1 MSKAGVG
8 TFITENHELAS
19 SGLALFDQP
28 IIDNSLLHGKFLTV
42 YPSSVLQDNGPFDFI
57 IPSDGQEFTDLPYT
71 RLEGCIEIVKLADG
85 GTVTDEEVNAYVN
98 LLPQS
103 LFRQIEVSVNNTQ
116 IADLSTPTYAYK
128 SFIETI
134 LTFPKDVKETTLKLE
149 HFSRDLINL
158 ENNFVLA
165 ENSEF
170 KIRHSMVKNGKIY
183 FSMLLHID
191 FFHSTKL
198 LLPGCEIKLKLLR
211 NSDAFSLLGATQL
224 TKIKIHEL
232 KLMIRRVTVDPII
245 SSKIEDTLA
254 KTPAIYPIAQSKI
267 KTFLI
272 AKDVKQERISNIFR
286 GVLPRSVIIGF
297 VTTDAANGTIN
308 HNPYKFE
315 TFKLNHFQMYINGDP
330 LLTEAFQPN
339 FGKKQ
344 YFREYRWFMDNLGWA
359 HDKESNG
366 VQMDHYKTNTFFLPF
381 DLSPDLSNGATLS
394 QLKEGSLD
402 ILVAFE
408 QNLPSNI
415 QMIVFATFNELLLI
429 DKDRNVTLV

>member
-28 IIDNSLLHGKFLTV
+28 IIDSSLLQGKFITI

-57 IPSDGQEFTDLPYT
+57 IPSDGQDFTDLPFT
-71 RLEGCIEIVKLADG
+71 RLEGCIEILNLAG
-85 GTVTDEEVNAYVN
+85 ATLTDTDINAFVN

-103 LFRQIEVSVNNTQ
+103 LFKQIEVSVNNTQ
-116 IADLSTPTYAYK
+116 IADLSTPTYAFK
-128 SFIETI
+128 SYIETV
-134 LTFPKDVKETTLKLE
+134 LTYPKDAKETALLLE
-149 HFSRDLINL
+149 HFNKDTIDK
-158 ENNFVLA
+158 ENIFTLL
-165 ENSEF
+165 NSISF
-170 KIRHSMVKNGKIY
+170 NKRNQFAKKGKIY

-198 LLPGCEIKLKLLR
+198 LLPGCEIKLKFIR
-211 NSDAFSLLGATQL
+211 NSDTFSLLGDTLQA
-224 TKIKIHEL
+224 KIKFHEL
-232 KLMIRRVTVDPII
+232 KLMIRRVTVEPTIA
-245 SSKIEDTLA
+245 SKIEDA
-254 KTPAIYPIAQSKI
+254 INKTPAIYPITQSKI

-272 AKDVKQERISNIFR
+272 PKDVRQERISNIFR
-286 GVLPRSVIIGF
+286 GVLPRSIIVGF
-297 VTTDAANGTIN
+297 VTTDAANGAIN
-308 HNPYKFE
+308 ANPFKFE
-315 TFKLNHFQMYINGDP
+315 HFKLDHFQMYINGDP
-330 LLTEAFQPN
+330 LLTEAFQPDFANLN
-339 FGKKQ
+339 F
-344 YFREYRWFMDNLGWA
+344 FREYRWFMDNLGWA

-366 VQMDHYKTNTFFLPF
+366 VTMEEFKTNTFFLPF

-402 ILVAFE
+402 VLVSFNENLA
-408 QNLPSNI
+408 QNV

>member
-28 IIDNSLLHGKFLTV
+28 IIDSSLLQGKFITI

-57 IPSDGQEFTDLPYT
+57 IPSDGQDFTDLPFT
-71 RLEGCIEIVKLADG
+71 RLEGCIEILNLAG
-85 GTVTDEEVNAYVN
+85 ATLTETDINAYVN

-103 LFRQIEVSVNNTQ
+103 LFKQIEVSVNNTQ
-116 IADLSTPTYAYK
+116 IADLSTPTYAFK
-128 SFIETI
+128 SYIETV
-134 LTFPKDVKETTLKLE
+134 LTYPKDAKETTLLLE
-149 HFSRDLINL
+149 HFNKDTIDK
-158 ENNFVLA
+158 ENIFTLL
-165 ENSEF
+165 NSISF
-170 KIRHSMVKNGKIY
+170 NKRNQFAKKGKIY

-198 LLPGCEIKLKLLR
+198 LLPGCEIKLKFIR
-211 NSDAFSLLGATQL
+211 NSDTFSLLGDTLQA
-224 TKIKIHEL
+224 KIKFHEL
-232 KLMIRRVTVDPII
+232 KLMIRRVTVEPTIA
-245 SSKIEDTLA
+245 SKIEDA
-254 KTPAIYPIAQSKI
+254 INKTPAIYPITQSKI

-272 AKDVKQERISNIFR
+272 PKDVRQERISNIFR
-286 GVLPRSVIIGF
+286 GVLPRSIIVGF
-297 VTTDAANGTIN
+297 VTTDAANGAIN
-308 HNPYKFE
+308 ANPFKFE
-315 TFKLNHFQMYINGDP
+315 HFNLNHFQMYINGDP
-330 LLTEAFQPN
+330 LLTEAFQPDFANLN
-339 FGKKQ
+339 F
-344 YFREYRWFMDNLGWA
+344 FREYRWFMDNLGWA

-366 VQMDHYKTNTFFLPF
+366 VTMEEFKTNTFFLPF

-402 ILVAFE
+402 VLVSFNENLA
-408 QNLPSNI
+408 QNV

>member
-28 IIDNSLLHGKFLTV
+28 IIDSSLLQGKFITI

-57 IPSDGQEFTDLPYT
+57 IPSDGQDFTDLPFT
-71 RLEGCIEIVKLADG
+71 RLEGCIEILNLAG
-85 GTVTDEEVNAYVN
+85 VTLTETDINAYVN

-103 LFRQIEVSVNNTQ
+103 LFKQIEVSVNNTQ
-116 IADLSTPTYAYK
+116 IADLSTPTYAFK
-128 SFIETI
+128 SYIETV
-134 LTFPKDVKETTLKLE
+134 LTYPKDAKETTLLLE
-149 HFSRDLINL
+149 HFNKDTL
-158 ENNFVLA
+158 EK
-165 ENSEF
+165 ENIFTLLNSISF
-170 KIRHSMVKNGKIY
+170 NKRNQFAKKGKIY

-198 LLPGCEIKLKLLR
+198 LLPGCEIKLKFIR
-211 NSDAFSLLGATQL
+211 NSDTFSLLGDTLQA
-224 TKIKIHEL
+224 KIKFHEL
-232 KLMIRRVTVDPII
+232 KLMIRRVTVEPTIA
-245 SSKIEDTLA
+245 SKIEDA
-254 KTPAIYPIAQSKI
+254 INKTPAIYPITQSKI

-272 AKDVKQERISNIFR
+272 PKDVRQERISNIFR
-286 GVLPRSVIIGF
+286 GVLPRSIIVGF
-297 VTTDAANGTIN
+297 VTTDAANGAIN
-308 HNPYKFE
+308 ANPFKFE
-315 TFKLNHFQMYINGDP
+315 HFKLDHFQMYINGDP
-330 LLTEAFQPN
+330 LLTEAFQPDFAN
-339 FGKKQ
+339 LKF
-344 YFREYRWFMDNLGWA
+344 FREYRWFMDNLGWA

-366 VQMDHYKTNTFFLPF
+366 VTMEEFKTNTFFLPF

-402 ILVAFE
+402 VLVSFSENLA
-408 QNLPSNI
+408 QNV

>member
-28 IIDNSLLHGKFLTV
+28 IIDSSLLQGKFITI

-57 IPSDGQEFTDLPYT
+57 IPSDGQDFTDLPFT
-71 RLEGCIEIVKLADG
+71 RLEGCIEILNLAG
-85 GTVTDEEVNAYVN
+85 ATLTETDINAYVN

-103 LFRQIEVSVNNTQ
+103 LFKQIEVSVNNTQ
-116 IADLSTPTYAYK
+116 IADLSTPTYAFK
-128 SFIETI
+128 SYIETV
-134 LTFPKDVKETTLKLE
+134 LTYPKDAKETTLLLE
-149 HFSRDLINL
+149 HFNKDTL
-158 ENNFVLA
+158 EK
-165 ENSEF
+165 ENIFTLLNSISF
-170 KIRHSMVKNGKIY
+170 NKRNQFAKKGKIY

-198 LLPGCEIKLKLLR
+198 LLPGCEIKFKFIR
-211 NSDAFSLLGATQL
+211 NSDTFSLLGDTLQA
-224 TKIKIHEL
+224 KIKFHEL
-232 KLMIRRVTVDPII
+232 KLMIRRVTVEPTIA
-245 SSKIEDTLA
+245 SKIEDA
-254 KTPAIYPIAQSKI
+254 INKTPAIYPITQSKI

-272 AKDVKQERISNIFR
+272 PKDVRQERISNIFR
-286 GVLPRSVIIGF
+286 GVLPRSIIVGF

-308 HNPYKFE
+308 ANPFKFE
-315 TFKLNHFQMYINGDP
+315 HFKLNHFQMYINGDP
-330 LLTEAFQPN
+330 LLTEAFQPDFAN
-339 FGKKQ
+339 SKF
-344 YFREYRWFMDNLGWA
+344 FREYRWFMDNLGWA

-366 VQMDHYKTNTFFLPF
+366 VTMEEFKTNTFFLPF

-402 ILVAFE
+402 VLVSFNENLA
-408 QNLPSNI
+408 QNV

>member
-28 IIDNSLLHGKFLTV
+28 IIDSSLLQGKFITI

-57 IPSDGQEFTDLPYT
+57 IPSDGQDFTDLPFT
-71 RLEGCIEIVKLADG
+71 RLEGCIEILNLAG
-85 GTVTDEEVNAYVN
+85 ATLTETDINAYVN

-103 LFRQIEVSVNNTQ
+103 LFKQIEVSVNNTQ
-116 IADLSTPTYAYK
+116 IADLSTPTYAFK
-128 SFIETI
+128 SYIETV
-134 LTFPKDVKETTLKLE
+134 LTYPKDAKETTLLLE
-149 HFSRDLINL
+149 HFNKDTL
-158 ENNFVLA
+158 EK
-165 ENSEF
+165 ENIFTLLNSISF
-170 KIRHSMVKNGKIY
+170 NKRNQFAKKGKIY

-198 LLPGCEIKLKLLR
+198 LLPGCEIKLKFIR
-211 NSDAFSLLGATQL
+211 NSDTFSLLGDTLQA
-224 TKIKIHEL
+224 KIKFHEL
-232 KLMIRRVTVDPII
+232 KLMIRRVTVEPTIA
-245 SSKIEDTLA
+245 SKIEDA
-254 KTPAIYPIAQSKI
+254 INKTPAIYPITQSKI

-272 AKDVKQERISNIFR
+272 PKDVRQERISNIFR
-286 GVLPRSVIIGF
+286 GVLPRSIIVGF

-308 HNPYKFE
+308 ANPFKFE
-315 TFKLNHFQMYINGDP
+315 HFKLNHFQMYINGDP
-330 LLTEAFQPN
+330 LLTEAFQPDFAN
-339 FGKKQ
+339 SKF
-344 YFREYRWFMDNLGWA
+344 FREYRWFMDNLGWA

-366 VQMDHYKTNTFFLPF
+366 VTMEEFKTNTFFLPF

-402 ILVAFE
+402 VLVSFNENLA
-408 QNLPSNI
+408 QNV

>member
-28 IIDNSLLHGKFLTV
+28 IIDSSLLQGKFITI

-57 IPSDGQEFTDLPYT
+57 IPSDGQDFTDLPFT
-71 RLEGCIEIVKLADG
+71 RLEGCIEIVSSDGTKLKDADL
-85 GTVTDEEVNAYVN
+85 NAYVN

-103 LFRQIEVSVNNTQ
+103 LFKQIEVSVNNTQ
-116 IADLSTPTYAYK
+116 IADLSTPTYAFK
-128 SFIETI
+128 SYIETV
-134 LTFPKDVKETTLKLE
+134 LTYPKDAKETTLLLE
-149 HFSRDLINL
+149 HFNKDTIDK
-158 ENNFVLA
+158 ENIFTLL
-165 ENSEF
+165 NSISF
-170 KIRHSMVKNGKIY
+170 NKRNQFAKKGKIY

-198 LLPGCEIKLKLLR
+198 LLPGCEIKLKFIR
-211 NSDAFSLLGATQL
+211 NSDTFSLLGDTLQA
-224 TKIKIHEL
+224 KIKFHEL
-232 KLMIRRVTVDPII
+232 KLMIRRVTVEPTIA
-245 SSKIEDTLA
+245 SKIEDA
-254 KTPAIYPIAQSKI
+254 INKTPAIYPITQSKI

-272 AKDVKQERISNIFR
+272 PKDVRQERISNIFR
-286 GVLPRSVIIGF
+286 GVLPRSIIVGF

-308 HNPYKFE
+308 ANPFKFE
-315 TFKLNHFQMYINGDP
+315 HFKLNHFQMYINGDP
-330 LLTEAFQPN
+330 LLTEAFQPDFAN
-339 FGKKQ
+339 SKF
-344 YFREYRWFMDNLGWA
+344 FREYRWFMDNLGWA

-366 VQMDHYKTNTFFLPF
+366 VTMEEFKTNTFFLPF

-402 ILVAFE
+402 VLVSFNENLA
-408 QNLPSNI
+408 QNV

>member
-28 IIDNSLLHGKFLTV
+28 IIDSSLIQGKFITI

-57 IPSDGQEFTDLPYT
+57 IPSDGQDFTDLPFT
-71 RLEGCIEIVKLADG
+71 RLEGCIEILNLAG
-85 GTVTDEEVNAYVN
+85 VTLTETDINAYVN

-103 LFRQIEVSVNNTQ
+103 LFKQIEVSVNNTQ
-116 IADLSTPTYAYK
+116 IADLSTPTYAFK
-128 SFIETI
+128 SYIETV
-134 LTFPKDVKETTLKLE
+134 LTYPKDAKDTTLLLE
-149 HFSRDLINL
+149 HFNKDTL
-158 ENNFVLA
+158 EK
-165 ENSEF
+165 ENIFTLLNSISF
-170 KIRHSMVKNGKIY
+170 NKRNQFAKKGKIY

-198 LLPGCEIKLKLLR
+198 LLPGCEIKLKFIR
-211 NSDAFSLLGATQL
+211 NSDTFSLLGDTLQA
-224 TKIKIHEL
+224 KIKFHEL
-232 KLMIRRVTVDPII
+232 KLMIRRVTVEPTIA
-245 SSKIEDTLA
+245 SKIEDA
-254 KTPAIYPIAQSKI
+254 INKTPAIYPITQSKI

-272 AKDVKQERISNIFR
+272 PKDVRQERISNIFR
-286 GVLPRSVIIGF
+286 GVLPISIIVGF

-308 HNPYKFE
+308 ANPFKFE
-315 TFKLNHFQMYINGDP
+315 HFKLNHFQMYINGDP
-330 LLTEAFQPN
+330 LLTEAFQPDFAN
-339 FGKKQ
+339 SKF
-344 YFREYRWFMDNLGWA
+344 FREYRWFMDNLGWA

-366 VQMDHYKTNTFFLPF
+366 VTMEEFKTNTFFLPF

-402 ILVAFE
+402 VLVSFNENLA
-408 QNLPSNI
+408 QNV

>member
-28 IIDNSLLHGKFLTV
+28 IIDSSLLQGKFITI

-57 IPSDGQEFTDLPYT
+57 IPSDGQDFTDLPFT
-71 RLEGCIEIVKLADG
+71 RLEGCIEILNLAG
-85 GTVTDEEVNAYVN
+85 ATLTDTDINAYVN

-103 LFRQIEVSVNNTQ
+103 LFKQIEVSVNNTQ
-116 IADLSTPTYAYK
+116 IADLSTPTYAFK
-128 SFIETI
+128 SYIETV
-134 LTFPKDVKETTLKLE
+134 LTYPKDAKETTLLLE
-149 HFSRDLINL
+149 HFNKDTIDK
-158 ENNFVLA
+158 ENIFTLL
-165 ENSEF
+165 NSISF
-170 KIRHSMVKNGKIY
+170 NKRNQFAKKGKIY

-198 LLPGCEIKLKLLR
+198 LLPGCEIKLKFIR
-211 NSDAFSLLGATQL
+211 NSDTFSLLGDTLQA
-224 TKIKIHEL
+224 KIKFHEL
-232 KLMIRRVTVDPII
+232 KLMIRRVTVEPTIA
-245 SSKIEDTLA
+245 SKIEDA
-254 KTPAIYPIAQSKI
+254 INKTPAIYPITQSKI

-272 AKDVKQERISNIFR
+272 PKDVRQERISNIFR
-286 GVLPRSVIIGF
+286 GVLPRSIIVGF

-308 HNPYKFE
+308 ANPFKFE
-315 TFKLNHFQMYINGDP
+315 HFNLNHFQMYINGDP
-330 LLTEAFQPN
+330 LLTEAFQPDFANLN
-339 FGKKQ
+339 F
-344 YFREYRWFMDNLGWA
+344 FREYRWFMDNLGWA

-366 VQMDHYKTNTFFLPF
+366 VTMEEFKTNTFFLPF

-402 ILVAFE
+402 VLVSFSENLA
-408 QNLPSNI
+408 QNV

>member
-28 IIDNSLLHGKFLTV
+28 IIDSSLLQGKFITI

-57 IPSDGQEFTDLPYT
+57 IPSDGQDFTDLPFT
-71 RLEGCIEIVKLADG
+71 RLEGCIEILNIAG
-85 GTVTDEEVNAYVN
+85 VTLTETDINAYVN

-103 LFRQIEVSVNNTQ
+103 LFKQIEVSVNNTQ
-116 IADLSTPTYAYK
+116 IADLSTPTYAFK
-128 SFIETI
+128 SYIETV
-134 LTFPKDVKETTLKLE
+134 LTYPKDAKETTLLLE
-149 HFSRDLINL
+149 HFNKDTLDK
-158 ENNFVLA
+158 ENIFTLL
-165 ENSEF
+165 NSISF
-170 KIRHSMVKNGKIY
+170 NKRNQFAKKGKIY

-198 LLPGCEIKLKLLR
+198 LLPGCEIKLKFIR
-211 NSDAFSLLGATQL
+211 NSDTFSLLGDTLQA
-224 TKIKIHEL
+224 KIKFHEL
-232 KLMIRRVTVDPII
+232 KLMIRRVTVEPTIA
-245 SSKIEDTLA
+245 SKIEDA
-254 KTPAIYPIAQSKI
+254 INKTPAIYPITQSKI

-272 AKDVKQERISNIFR
+272 PKDVRQERISNIFR
-286 GVLPRSVIIGF
+286 GVLPRSIIVGF

-308 HNPYKFE
+308 ANPFKFE
-315 TFKLNHFQMYINGDP
+315 HFKLNHFQMYINGDP
-330 LLTEAFQPN
+330 LLTEAFQPDFAN
-339 FGKKQ
+339 SKF
-344 YFREYRWFMDNLGWA
+344 FREYRWFMDNLGWA

-366 VQMDHYKTNTFFLPF
+366 VTMEEFKTNTFFLPF

-402 ILVAFE
+402 VLVSFNENLA
-408 QNLPSNI
+408 QNV

>member
-28 IIDNSLLHGKFLTV
+28 IIDSSLLQGKFITI

-57 IPSDGQEFTDLPYT
+57 IPSDGQDFTDLPFT
-71 RLEGCIEIVKLADG
+71 RLEGCIEILNLAG
-85 GTVTDEEVNAYVN
+85 ATLTETDINAYVN

-103 LFRQIEVSVNNTQ
+103 LFKQIEVSVNNSQ
-116 IADLSTPTYAYK
+116 IADLSTPTYAFK
-128 SFIETI
+128 SYIETV
-134 LTFPKDVKETTLKLE
+134 LTYPKDAKETTLLLE
-149 HFSRDLINL
+149 HFNKDTL
-158 ENNFVLA
+158 EK
-165 ENSEF
+165 ENIFTLLNSISF
-170 KIRHSMVKNGKIY
+170 NKRNQFAKKGKIY

-198 LLPGCEIKLKLLR
+198 LLPGCEIKLKFIR
-211 NSDAFSLLGATQL
+211 NSDTFSLLGDTLQA
-224 TKIKIHEL
+224 KIKFHEL
-232 KLMIRRVTVDPII
+232 KLMIRRVTVEPTIA
-245 SSKIEDTLA
+245 SKIEDA
-254 KTPAIYPIAQSKI
+254 INKTPAIYPITQSKI

-272 AKDVKQERISNIFR
+272 PKDVRQERISNIFR
-286 GVLPRSVIIGF
+286 GVLPRSIIVGF

-308 HNPYKFE
+308 ANPFKFE
-315 TFKLNHFQMYINGDP
+315 HFKLNHFQMYINGDP
-330 LLTEAFQPN
+330 LLTEAFQPDFAN
-339 FGKKQ
+339 SKF
-344 YFREYRWFMDNLGWA
+344 FREYRWFMDNLGWA

-366 VQMDHYKTNTFFLPF
+366 VTMEEFKTNTFFLPF

-402 ILVAFE
+402 VLVSFNENLA
-408 QNLPSNI
+408 QNV

>member
-28 IIDNSLLHGKFLTV
+28 IIDSSLLQGKFITI

-57 IPSDGQEFTDLPYT
+57 IPSDGQDFTDLPFT
-71 RLEGCIEIVKLADG
+71 RLEGCIEILNLAG
-85 GTVTDEEVNAYVN
+85 ATLTDTDINAYVN

-103 LFRQIEVSVNNTQ
+103 LFKQIEVSVNNTQ
-116 IADLSTPTYAYK
+116 IADLSTPTYAFK
-128 SFIETI
+128 SYIETV
-134 LTFPKDVKETTLKLE
+134 LTYPKDAKETTLLLE
-149 HFSRDLINL
+149 HFDKDTL
-158 ENNFVLA
+158 EK
-165 ENSEF
+165 ENIFTPLNSVSF
-170 KIRHSMVKNGKIY
+170 KKRNERAKKGKIY

-198 LLPGCEIKLKLLR
+198 LLPGCEIKLKFIR
-211 NSDAFSLLGATQL
+211 NSDTFSLLGDTLQA
-224 TKIKIHEL
+224 KIKFHEL
-232 KLMIRRVTVDPII
+232 KLMIRRVTVEPTIA
-245 SSKIEDTLA
+245 SKIEDA
-254 KTPAIYPIAQSKI
+254 INKTPAIYPITQSKI

-272 AKDVKQERISNIFR
+272 PKDVRQERISNIFR
-286 GVLPRSVIIGF
+286 GVLPRSIIVGF

-308 HNPYKFE
+308 ANPFKFE
-315 TFKLNHFQMYINGDP
+315 HFKLNHFQMYINGDP
-330 LLTEAFQPN
+330 LLTEAFQPDFAN
-339 FGKKQ
+339 SKF
-344 YFREYRWFMDNLGWA
+344 FREYRWFMDNLGWA

-366 VQMDHYKTNTFFLPF
+366 VTMEEFKTNTFFLPF

-402 ILVAFE
+402 VLVSFNENLA
-408 QNLPSNI
+408 QNV

>member
-28 IIDNSLLHGKFLTV
+28 IIDSSLLQGKFITI

-57 IPSDGQEFTDLPYT
+57 IPSDGQDFTDLPFT
-71 RLEGCIEIVKLADG
+71 RLEGCIEIVSSDGTKLKDADL
-85 GTVTDEEVNAYVN
+85 NAYVN

-103 LFRQIEVSVNNTQ
+103 LFKQIEVSVNNTQ
-116 IADLSTPTYAYK
+116 IADLSTPTYAFK
-128 SFIETI
+128 SYIETV
-134 LTFPKDVKETTLKLE
+134 LTYPKDAKETTLLLE
-149 HFSRDLINL
+149 HFNKDTL
-158 ENNFVLA
+158 EK
-165 ENSEF
+165 ENIFTLLNSISF
-170 KIRHSMVKNGKIY
+170 NKRNQFAKKGKIY

-198 LLPGCEIKLKLLR
+198 LLPGCEIKLKFIR
-211 NSDAFSLLGATQL
+211 NSDTFSLLGDTLQA
-224 TKIKIHEL
+224 KIKFHEL
-232 KLMIRRVTVDPII
+232 KLMIRRVTVEPTIA
-245 SSKIEDTLA
+245 SKIEDA
-254 KTPAIYPIAQSKI
+254 INKTPAIYPITQSKI

-272 AKDVKQERISNIFR
+272 PKDVRQERISNIFR
-286 GVLPRSVIIGF
+286 GVLPRSIIVGF
-297 VTTDAANGTIN
+297 VTTDAANGAIN
-308 HNPYKFE
+308 ANPFKFE
-315 TFKLNHFQMYINGDP
+315 HFNLNHFQMYINGDP
-330 LLTEAFQPN
+330 LLTEAFQPDFTN
-339 FGKKQ
+339 LKF
-344 YFREYRWFMDNLGWA
+344 FREYRWFMDNLGWA

-366 VQMDHYKTNTFFLPF
+366 VTMEEFKTNTFFLPF

-402 ILVAFE
+402 VLVSFSENLA
-408 QNLPSNI
+408 QNV

>member
-28 IIDNSLLHGKFLTV
+28 IIDSSLLQGKFITI

-57 IPSDGQEFTDLPYT
+57 IPSDGQDFTDLPFT
-71 RLEGCIEIVKLADG
+71 RLEGCIEILNLAG
-85 GTVTDEEVNAYVN
+85 ATLTDTDINAYVN

-103 LFRQIEVSVNNTQ
+103 LFKQIEVSVNNTQ
-116 IADLSTPTYAYK
+116 IADLSTPTYAFK
-128 SFIETI
+128 SYIETV
-134 LTFPKDVKETTLKLE
+134 LTYPKDAKETTLLLE
-149 HFSRDLINL
+149 HFNKDTIEK
-158 ENNFVLA
+158 ENIFTLL
-165 ENSEF
+165 NSISF
-170 KIRHSMVKNGKIY
+170 NKRNQFAKKGKIY

-198 LLPGCEIKLKLLR
+198 LLPGCEIKLKFIR
-211 NSDAFSLLGATQL
+211 NSDTFSLLGDTLQA
-224 TKIKIHEL
+224 KIKFHEL
-232 KLMIRRVTVDPII
+232 KLMIRRVTVEPTIA
-245 SSKIEDTLA
+245 SKIEDA
-254 KTPAIYPIAQSKI
+254 INKTPAIYPITQSKI

-272 AKDVKQERISNIFR
+272 PKDVRQERISNIFR
-286 GVLPRSVIIGF
+286 GVLPRSIIVGF

-308 HNPYKFE
+308 ANPFKFE
-315 TFKLNHFQMYINGDP
+315 HFKLNHFQMYINGDP
-330 LLTEAFQPN
+330 LLTEAFQPDFAN
-339 FGKKQ
+339 SKF
-344 YFREYRWFMDNLGWA
+344 FREYRWFMDNLGWA

-366 VQMDHYKTNTFFLPF
+366 VTMEEFKTNTFFLPF

-402 ILVAFE
+402 VLVSFNENLA
-408 QNLPSNI
+408 QNV

>member
-28 IIDNSLLHGKFLTV
+28 IIDSSLLQGKFITI

-57 IPSDGQEFTDLPYT
+57 IPSDGQDFTDLPFT
-71 RLEGCIEIVKLADG
+71 RLEGCIEILNLAG
-85 GTVTDEEVNAYVN
+85 ATLTDTDINAFVN

-103 LFRQIEVSVNNTQ
+103 LFKQIEVSVNNTQ
-116 IADLSTPTYAYK
+116 IADLSTPTYAFK
-128 SFIETI
+128 SYIETV
-134 LTFPKDVKETTLKLE
+134 LTYPKDAKETTLLLE
-149 HFSRDLINL
+149 HFNKDTL
-158 ENNFVLA
+158 EK
-165 ENSEF
+165 ENIFTLLNSISF
-170 KIRHSMVKNGKIY
+170 NKRNQFAKKGKIY

-198 LLPGCEIKLKLLR
+198 LLPGCEIKLKFIR
-211 NSDAFSLLGATQL
+211 NSDTFSLLGDTLQA
-224 TKIKIHEL
+224 KIKFHEL
-232 KLMIRRVTVDPII
+232 KLMIRRVTVEPTIA
-245 SSKIEDTLA
+245 SKIEDA
-254 KTPAIYPIAQSKI
+254 INKTPAIYPITQSKI

-272 AKDVKQERISNIFR
+272 PKDVRQERISNIFR
-286 GVLPRSVIIGF
+286 GVLPRSIIVGF

-308 HNPYKFE
+308 ANPFKFE
-315 TFKLNHFQMYINGDP
+315 HFKLNHFQMYINGDP
-330 LLTEAFQPN
+330 LLTEAFQPDFAN
-339 FGKKQ
+339 SKF
-344 YFREYRWFMDNLGWA
+344 FREYRWFMDNLGWA

-366 VQMDHYKTNTFFLPF
+366 VTMEEFKTNTFFLPF

-402 ILVAFE
+402 VLVSFNENLA
-408 QNLPSNI
+408 QNV

>member
-28 IIDNSLLHGKFLTV
+28 IIDSSLLQGKFITI

-57 IPSDGQEFTDLPYT
+57 IPSDGQDFTDLPFT
-71 RLEGCIEIVKLADG
+71 RLEGCIEILNLAG
-85 GTVTDEEVNAYVN
+85 ATLTETDINAYVN

-103 LFRQIEVSVNNTQ
+103 LFKQIEVSVNNTQ
-116 IADLSTPTYAYK
+116 IADLSTPTYAFK
-128 SFIETI
+128 SYIETV
-134 LTFPKDVKETTLKLE
+134 LTYPKDAKETTLLLE
-149 HFSRDLINL
+149 HFDKDTL
-158 ENNFVLA
+158 EK
-165 ENSEF
+165 ENIFTLLNSISF
-170 KIRHSMVKNGKIY
+170 NKRNQFAKKGKIY

-198 LLPGCEIKLKLLR
+198 LLPGCEIKLKFIR
-211 NSDAFSLLGATQL
+211 NSDTFSLLGDTLQA
-224 TKIKIHEL
+224 KIKFHEL
-232 KLMIRRVTVDPII
+232 KLMIRRVTVEPTIA
-245 SSKIEDTLA
+245 SKIEDA
-254 KTPAIYPIAQSKI
+254 INKTPAIYPITQSKI

-272 AKDVKQERISNIFR
+272 PKDVRQERISNIFR
-286 GVLPRSVIIGF
+286 GVLPRSIIVGF

-308 HNPYKFE
+308 ANPFKFE
-315 TFKLNHFQMYINGDP
+315 HFKLNHFQMYINGDP
-330 LLTEAFQPN
+330 LLTEAFQPDFAN
-339 FGKKQ
+339 SKF
-344 YFREYRWFMDNLGWA
+344 FREYRWFMDNLGWA

-366 VQMDHYKTNTFFLPF
+366 VTMEEFKTNTFFLPF

-402 ILVAFE
+402 VLVSFNENLA
-408 QNLPSNI
+408 QNV

>member
-28 IIDNSLLHGKFLTV
+28 IIDSSLLQGKFITI

-57 IPSDGQEFTDLPYT
+57 IPSDGQDFTDLPFT
-71 RLEGCIEIVKLADG
+71 RLEGCIEIVSSDGTKLKDADL
-85 GTVTDEEVNAYVN
+85 NAYVN

-103 LFRQIEVSVNNTQ
+103 LFKQIEVSVNNTQ
-116 IADLSTPTYAYK
+116 IADLSTPTYAFK
-128 SFIETI
+128 SYIETV
-134 LTFPKDVKETTLKLE
+134 LTYPKDAKETTLLLE
-149 HFSRDLINL
+149 HFHKDQLAQ
-158 ENNFVLA
+158 ENVFTIIGSPSFAKRNTRA
-165 ENSEF
+165 
-170 KIRHSMVKNGKIY
+170 KKGKIY
-183 FSMLLHID
+183 FSILLHID

-198 LLPGCEIKLKLLR
+198 LLPGCEIKLKFIR
-211 NSDAFSLLGATQL
+211 NSDTFSLLGDTLQA
-224 TKIKIHEL
+224 KIKFHEL
-232 KLMIRRVTVDPII
+232 KLMIRRVTVEPTIA
-245 SSKIEDTLA
+245 SKIEDA
-254 KTPAIYPIAQSKI
+254 INKTPAIYPITQSKI

-272 AKDVKQERISNIFR
+272 PKDVRQERISNIFR
-286 GVLPRSVIIGF
+286 GVLPRSIIVGF

-308 HNPYKFE
+308 ANPFKFE
-315 TFKLNHFQMYINGDP
+315 HFKLNHFQMYINGDP
-330 LLTEAFQPN
+330 LLTEAFQPDFAN
-339 FGKKQ
+339 SKF
-344 YFREYRWFMDNLGWA
+344 FREYRWFMDNLGWA

-366 VQMDHYKTNTFFLPF
+366 VTMDEFKTNTFFLPF

-402 ILVAFE
+402 VLVSFNENLA
-408 QNLPSNI
+408 QNV

>member
-28 IIDNSLLHGKFLTV
+28 IIDSSLLQGKFITI

-57 IPSDGQEFTDLPYT
+57 IPSDGQDFTDLPFT
-71 RLEGCIEIVKLADG
+71 RLEGCIEILNLAG
-85 GTVTDEEVNAYVN
+85 ATLTDTDINAYVN

-103 LFRQIEVSVNNTQ
+103 LFKQIEVSVNNTQ
-116 IADLSTPTYAYK
+116 IADLSTPTYAFK
-128 SFIETI
+128 SYIETV
-134 LTFPKDVKETTLKLE
+134 LTYPKDAKETTLLLE
-149 HFSRDLINL
+149 HFNKDTIDK
-158 ENNFVLA
+158 ENIFTLL
-165 ENSEF
+165 NSISF
-170 KIRHSMVKNGKIY
+170 NKRNQFAKKGKIY

-198 LLPGCEIKLKLLR
+198 LLPGCEIKLKFIR
-211 NSDAFSLLGATQL
+211 NSDTFSLLGDTLQA
-224 TKIKIHEL
+224 KIKFHEL
-232 KLMIRRVTVDPII
+232 KLMIRRVTVEPTIA
-245 SSKIEDTLA
+245 SKIEDA
-254 KTPAIYPIAQSKI
+254 INKTPAIYPITQSKI

-272 AKDVKQERISNIFR
+272 PKDVRQERISNIFR
-286 GVLPRSVIIGF
+286 GVLPRSIIVGF

-308 HNPYKFE
+308 ANPFKFE
-315 TFKLNHFQMYINGDP
+315 HFKLNHFQMYINGDP
-330 LLTEAFQPN
+330 LLTEAFQPDFAN
-339 FGKKQ
+339 SKF
-344 YFREYRWFMDNLGWA
+344 FREYRWFMDNLGWA

-366 VQMDHYKTNTFFLPF
+366 VTMEEFKTNTFFLPF

-402 ILVAFE
+402 VLVSFNENLA
-408 QNLPSNI
+408 QNV

>member
-28 IIDNSLLHGKFLTV
+28 IIDSSLLQGKFITI

-57 IPSDGQEFTDLPYT
+57 IPSDGQDFTDLPFT
-71 RLEGCIEIVKLADG
+71 RLEGCIEILNLAG
-85 GTVTDEEVNAYVN
+85 ATLTDTDINAYVN

-103 LFRQIEVSVNNTQ
+103 LFKQIEVSVNNTQ
-116 IADLSTPTYAYK
+116 IADLSTPTYAFK
-128 SFIETI
+128 SYIETV
-134 LTFPKDVKETTLKLE
+134 LTYPKDAKETTLLLE
-149 HFSRDLINL
+149 HFNKDTL
-158 ENNFVLA
+158 EK
-165 ENSEF
+165 ENIFTLLNSISF
-170 KIRHSMVKNGKIY
+170 NKRNQFAKKGKIY

-198 LLPGCEIKLKLLR
+198 LLPGCEIKLKFIR
-211 NSDAFSLLGATQL
+211 NSDTFSLLGDTLQAQ
-224 TKIKIHEL
+224 IKFHEL
-232 KLMIRRVTVDPII
+232 KLMIRRVTVEPTIA
-245 SSKIEDTLA
+245 SKIEDA
-254 KTPAIYPIAQSKI
+254 ISKTPAIYPITQSKI

-272 AKDVKQERISNIFR
+272 PKDVRQERISNIFR
-286 GVLPRSVIIGF
+286 GVLPRSIIVGF

-308 HNPYKFE
+308 ANPFKFE
-315 TFKLNHFQMYINGDP
+315 HFKLNHFQMYINGDP
-330 LLTEAFQPN
+330 LLTEAFQPDFAN
-339 FGKKQ
+339 SKF
-344 YFREYRWFMDNLGWA
+344 FREYRWFMDNLGWA

-366 VQMDHYKTNTFFLPF
+366 VTMDEFKTNTFFLPF

-402 ILVAFE
+402 VLVSFSENLA
-408 QNLPSNI
+408 QNV

>member
-28 IIDNSLLHGKFLTV
+28 IIDSSLLQGKFITI

-57 IPSDGQEFTDLPYT
+57 IPSDGQDFTDLPFT
-71 RLEGCIEIVKLADG
+71 RLEGCIEILNLAG
-85 GTVTDEEVNAYVN
+85 ATLTETDINAYVN

-103 LFRQIEVSVNNTQ
+103 LFKQIEVSVNNTQ
-116 IADLSTPTYAYK
+116 IADLSTPTYAFK
-128 SFIETI
+128 SYIETV
-134 LTFPKDVKETTLKLE
+134 LTYPKDAKDTTLLLE
-149 HFSRDLINL
+149 HFNKDTL
-158 ENNFVLA
+158 EK
-165 ENSEF
+165 ENIFTLLNSISF
-170 KIRHSMVKNGKIY
+170 NKRNQFAKKGKIY

-198 LLPGCEIKLKLLR
+198 LLPGCEIKLKFIR
-211 NSDAFSLLGATQL
+211 NSDTFSLLGDTLQA
-224 TKIKIHEL
+224 KIKFHEL
-232 KLMIRRVTVDPII
+232 KLMIRRVTVEPTIA
-245 SSKIEDTLA
+245 SKIEDA
-254 KTPAIYPIAQSKI
+254 INKTPAIYPITQSKI

-272 AKDVKQERISNIFR
+272 PKDVRQERISNIFR
-286 GVLPRSVIIGF
+286 GVLPRSIIVGF

-308 HNPYKFE
+308 ANPFKFE
-315 TFKLNHFQMYINGDP
+315 HFKLNHFQMYINGDP
-330 LLTEAFQPN
+330 LLTEAFQPDFAN
-339 FGKKQ
+339 SKF
-344 YFREYRWFMDNLGWA
+344 FREYRWFMDNLGWA

-366 VQMDHYKTNTFFLPF
+366 VTMEEFKTNTFFLPF

-402 ILVAFE
+402 VLVSFNENLA
-408 QNLPSNI
+408 QNV

>member
-28 IIDNSLLHGKFLTV
+28 IIDSSLLQGKFITI

-57 IPSDGQEFTDLPYT
+57 IPSDGQDFTDLPFT
-71 RLEGCIEIVKLADG
+71 RLEGCIEILNLAG
-85 GTVTDEEVNAYVN
+85 ATLTDTDINAYVN

-103 LFRQIEVSVNNTQ
+103 LFKQIEVSVNNTQ
-116 IADLSTPTYAYK
+116 IADLSTPTYAFK
-128 SFIETI
+128 SYIETV
-134 LTFPKDVKETTLKLE
+134 LTYPKDAKETTLLLE
-149 HFSRDLINL
+149 HFNKDTL
-158 ENNFVLA
+158 EK
-165 ENSEF
+165 ENIFTLLNSISF
-170 KIRHSMVKNGKIY
+170 NKRNQFAKKGKIY

-198 LLPGCEIKLKLLR
+198 LLPGCEIKLKFIR
-211 NSDAFSLLGATQL
+211 NSDTFSLLGDTLQA
-224 TKIKIHEL
+224 KIKFHEL
-232 KLMIRRVTVDPII
+232 KLMIRRVTVEPTIA
-245 SSKIEDTLA
+245 SKIEDA
-254 KTPAIYPIAQSKI
+254 INKTPAIYPITQSKI

-272 AKDVKQERISNIFR
+272 PKDVRQERISNIFR
-286 GVLPRSVIIGF
+286 GVLPRSIIVGF

-308 HNPYKFE
+308 ANPFKFE
-315 TFKLNHFQMYINGDP
+315 HFKLNHFQMYINGDP
-330 LLTEAFQPN
+330 LLTEAFQPDFAN
-339 FGKKQ
+339 SKF
-344 YFREYRWFMDNLGWA
+344 FREYRWFMDNLGWA

-366 VQMDHYKTNTFFLPF
+366 VTMEEFKTNTFFLPF

-402 ILVAFE
+402 VLVSFNENLA
-408 QNLPSNI
+408 QNV

>member
-28 IIDNSLLHGKFLTV
+28 IIDSSLLQGKFITI

-57 IPSDGQEFTDLPYT
+57 IPSDGQDFTDLPFT
-71 RLEGCIEIVKLADG
+71 RLEGCIEIVSSDGTKLKDADL
-85 GTVTDEEVNAYVN
+85 NAYVN

-103 LFRQIEVSVNNTQ
+103 LFKQIEVSVNNTQ
-116 IADLSTPTYAYK
+116 IADLSTPTYAFK
-128 SFIETI
+128 SYIETV
-134 LTFPKDVKETTLKLE
+134 LTYPKDAKETTLLLE
-149 HFSRDLINL
+149 HFHKDQLAQ
-158 ENNFVLA
+158 ENVFTIIGSPSFAKRNTRA
-165 ENSEF
+165 
-170 KIRHSMVKNGKIY
+170 KKGKIY
-183 FSMLLHID
+183 FSILLHID

-198 LLPGCEIKLKLLR
+198 LLPGCEIKLKFIR
-211 NSDAFSLLGATQL
+211 NSDTFSLLGDTLQA
-224 TKIKIHEL
+224 KIKFHEL
-232 KLMIRRVTVDPII
+232 KLMIRRVTVEPTIA
-245 SSKIEDTLA
+245 SKIEDA
-254 KTPAIYPIAQSKI
+254 INKTPAIYPITQSKI

-272 AKDVKQERISNIFR
+272 PKDVRQERISNIFR
-286 GVLPRSVIIGF
+286 GVLPRSIIVGF

-308 HNPYKFE
+308 ANPFKFE
-315 TFKLNHFQMYINGDP
+315 HFKLNHFQMYINGDP
-330 LLTEAFQPN
+330 LLTEAFQPDFAN
-339 FGKKQ
+339 SKF
-344 YFREYRWFMDNLGWA
+344 FREFRWFMDNLGWA

-366 VQMDHYKTNTFFLPF
+366 VTMEEFKTNTFFLPF

-402 ILVAFE
+402 VLVSFNENLA
-408 QNLPSNI
+408 QNV

>member
-28 IIDNSLLHGKFLTV
+28 IIDSSLLQGKFITI

-57 IPSDGQEFTDLPYT
+57 IPSDGQDFTDLPFT
-71 RLEGCIEIVKLADG
+71 RLEGCIEILNLAG
-85 GTVTDEEVNAYVN
+85 ATLTDTDINAYVN

-103 LFRQIEVSVNNTQ
+103 LFKQIEVSVNNTQ
-116 IADLSTPTYAYK
+116 IADLSTPTYAFK
-128 SFIETI
+128 SYIETV
-134 LTFPKDVKETTLKLE
+134 LTYPKDAKETTLLLE
-149 HFSRDLINL
+149 HFDKDTL
-158 ENNFVLA
+158 EK
-165 ENSEF
+165 ENIFTPLNSMSF
-170 KIRHSMVKNGKIY
+170 KKRNERAKKGKIY

-198 LLPGCEIKLKLLR
+198 LLPGCEIKLKFIR
-211 NSDAFSLLGATQL
+211 NSDTFSLLGDTLQA
-224 TKIKIHEL
+224 KIKFHEL
-232 KLMIRRVTVDPII
+232 KLMIRRVTVEPTIA
-245 SSKIEDTLA
+245 SKIEDA
-254 KTPAIYPIAQSKI
+254 INKTPAIYPITQSKI

-272 AKDVKQERISNIFR
+272 PKDVRQERISNIFR
-286 GVLPRSVIIGF
+286 GVLPRSIIVGF

-308 HNPYKFE
+308 ANPFKFE
-315 TFKLNHFQMYINGDP
+315 HFKLNHFQMYINGDP
-330 LLTEAFQPN
+330 LLTEAFQPDFAN
-339 FGKKQ
+339 SKF
-344 YFREYRWFMDNLGWA
+344 FREYRWFMDNLGWA

-366 VQMDHYKTNTFFLPF
+366 VTMEEFKTNTFFLPF

-402 ILVAFE
+402 VLVSFNENLA
-408 QNLPSNI
+408 QNV

>member
-28 IIDNSLLHGKFLTV
+28 IIDSSLLQGKFITI

-57 IPSDGQEFTDLPYT
+57 IPSDGQDFTDLPFT
-71 RLEGCIEIVKLADG
+71 RLEGCIEIVSSDGTKLKDADL
-85 GTVTDEEVNAYVN
+85 NAYVN

-103 LFRQIEVSVNNTQ
+103 LFKQIEVSVNNTQ
-116 IADLSTPTYAYK
+116 IADLSTPTYAFK
-128 SFIETI
+128 SYIETV
-134 LTFPKDVKETTLKLE
+134 LTYPKDAKETTLLLE
-149 HFSRDLINL
+149 HFNKDTL
-158 ENNFVLA
+158 EK
-165 ENSEF
+165 ENIFTLLNSISF
-170 KIRHSMVKNGKIY
+170 NKRNQFAKKGKIY

-198 LLPGCEIKLKLLR
+198 LLPGCEIKLKFIR
-211 NSDAFSLLGATQL
+211 NSDTFSLLGDTLQA
-224 TKIKIHEL
+224 KIKFHEL
-232 KLMIRRVTVDPII
+232 KLMIRRVTVEPTIA
-245 SSKIEDTLA
+245 SKIEDA
-254 KTPAIYPIAQSKI
+254 INKTPAIYPITQSKI

-272 AKDVKQERISNIFR
+272 PKDVRQERISNIFR
-286 GVLPRSVIIGF
+286 GVLPRSIIVGF

-308 HNPYKFE
+308 ANPFKFE
-315 TFKLNHFQMYINGDP
+315 HFKLNHFQMYINGDP
-330 LLTEAFQPN
+330 LLTEAFQPDFAN
-339 FGKKQ
+339 SKF
-344 YFREYRWFMDNLGWA
+344 FREYRWFMDNLGWA

-366 VQMDHYKTNTFFLPF
+366 VTMEEFKTNTFFLPF

-402 ILVAFE
+402 VLVSFNENLA
-408 QNLPSNI
+408 QNV

>member
-28 IIDNSLLHGKFLTV
+28 IIDSSLLQGKFITI

-57 IPSDGQEFTDLPYT
+57 IPSDGQDFTDLPFT
-71 RLEGCIEIVKLADG
+71 RLEGCIEILNLAG
-85 GTVTDEEVNAYVN
+85 ATLTDTDINAYVN

-103 LFRQIEVSVNNTQ
+103 LFKQIEVSVNNTQ
-116 IADLSTPTYAYK
+116 IADLSTPTYAFK
-128 SFIETI
+128 SYIETV
-134 LTFPKDVKETTLKLE
+134 LTYPKDAKETTLLLE
-149 HFSRDLINL
+149 HFNKDTIDK
-158 ENNFVLA
+158 ENIFTLL
-165 ENSEF
+165 NSISF
-170 KIRHSMVKNGKIY
+170 NKRNQFAKKGKIY

-198 LLPGCEIKLKLLR
+198 LLPGCEIKLKFIR
-211 NSDAFSLLGATQL
+211 NSDTFSLLGDTLQA
-224 TKIKIHEL
+224 KIKFHEL
-232 KLMIRRVTVDPII
+232 KLMIRRVTVEPTIA
-245 SSKIEDTLA
+245 SKIEDA
-254 KTPAIYPIAQSKI
+254 INKTPAIYPITQSKI

-272 AKDVKQERISNIFR
+272 PKDVRQERISNIFR
-286 GVLPRSVIIGF
+286 GVLPRSIIVGF

-308 HNPYKFE
+308 ANPFKFE
-315 TFKLNHFQMYINGDP
+315 HFKLNHFQMYINGDP
-330 LLTEAFQPN
+330 LLTEAFQPDFAN
-339 FGKKQ
+339 SKF
-344 YFREYRWFMDNLGWA
+344 FREYRWFMDNLGWA

-366 VQMDHYKTNTFFLPF
+366 VTMAEFKTNTFFLPF

-402 ILVAFE
+402 VLVSFNENLA
-408 QNLPSNI
+408 QNV

>member
-28 IIDNSLLHGKFLTV
+28 IIDSSLLQGKFITI

-57 IPSDGQEFTDLPYT
+57 IPSDGQDFTDLPFT
-71 RLEGCIEIVKLADG
+71 RLEGCIEILNLAG
-85 GTVTDEEVNAYVN
+85 ATLTETDINAYVN

-103 LFRQIEVSVNNTQ
+103 LFKQIEVSVNNTQ
-116 IADLSTPTYAYK
+116 IADLSTPTYAFK
-128 SFIETI
+128 SYIETV
-134 LTFPKDVKETTLKLE
+134 LTYPKDAKETTLLLE
-149 HFSRDLINL
+149 HFNKDTL
-158 ENNFVLA
+158 EK
-165 ENSEF
+165 ENIFTLLNSISF
-170 KIRHSMVKNGKIY
+170 NKRNQFAKKGKIY

-198 LLPGCEIKLKLLR
+198 LLPGCEIKLKFIR
-211 NSDAFSLLGATQL
+211 NSDTFSLLGDTLQA
-224 TKIKIHEL
+224 KIKFHEL
-232 KLMIRRVTVDPII
+232 KLMIRRVTVEPTIA
-245 SSKIEDTLA
+245 SKIEDA
-254 KTPAIYPIAQSKI
+254 INKTPAIYPITQSKI

-272 AKDVKQERISNIFR
+272 PKDVRQERISNIFR
-286 GVLPRSVIIGF
+286 GVLPRSIIVGF
-297 VTTDAANGTIN
+297 VTTDAANGAIN
-308 HNPYKFE
+308 ANPFKFE
-315 TFKLNHFQMYINGDP
+315 HFKLNHFQMYINGDP
-330 LLTEAFQPN
+330 LLTEAFQPDFAN
-339 FGKKQ
+339 LKF
-344 YFREYRWFMDNLGWA
+344 FREYRWFMDNLGWA

-366 VQMDHYKTNTFFLPF
+366 VTMEEFKTNTFFLPF

-402 ILVAFE
+402 VLVSFNENLA
-408 QNLPSNI
+408 QNV

>member
-28 IIDNSLLHGKFLTV
+28 IIDSSLLQGKFITI

-57 IPSDGQEFTDLPYT
+57 IPSDGQDFTDLPFT
-71 RLEGCIEIVKLADG
+71 RLEGCIEILNLAG
-85 GTVTDEEVNAYVN
+85 ATLTDTDINTFVN

-103 LFRQIEVSVNNTQ
+103 LFKQIEVSVNNTQ
-116 IADLSTPTYAYK
+116 IADLSTPTYAFK
-128 SFIETI
+128 SYIETV
-134 LTFPKDVKETTLKLE
+134 LTYPKDAKETTLLLE
-149 HFSRDLINL
+149 HFNKDTL
-158 ENNFVLA
+158 EK
-165 ENSEF
+165 ENIFTLLNSISF
-170 KIRHSMVKNGKIY
+170 NKRNQFAKKGKIY

-198 LLPGCEIKLKLLR
+198 LLPGCEIKLKFIR
-211 NSDAFSLLGATQL
+211 NSDTFSLLGDTLQA
-224 TKIKIHEL
+224 KIKFHEL
-232 KLMIRRVTVDPII
+232 KLMIRRVTVEPTIA
-245 SSKIEDTLA
+245 SKIEDA
-254 KTPAIYPIAQSKI
+254 INKTPAIYPITQSKI

-272 AKDVKQERISNIFR
+272 PKDVRQERISNIFR
-286 GVLPRSVIIGF
+286 GVLPRSIIVGF

-308 HNPYKFE
+308 ANPFKFE
-315 TFKLNHFQMYINGDP
+315 HFKLNHFQMYINGDP
-330 LLTEAFQPN
+330 LLTEAFQPDFAN
-339 FGKKQ
+339 SKF
-344 YFREYRWFMDNLGWA
+344 FREYRWFMDNLGWA

-366 VQMDHYKTNTFFLPF
+366 VTMEEFKTNTFFLPF

-402 ILVAFE
+402 VLVSFNENLA
-408 QNLPSNI
+408 QNV

>member
-28 IIDNSLLHGKFLTV
+28 IIDSSLLQGKFITI

-57 IPSDGQEFTDLPYT
+57 IPSDGQDFTDLPFT
-71 RLEGCIEIVKLADG
+71 RLEGCIEILNLAG
-85 GTVTDEEVNAYVN
+85 ATLTDTDINAFVN

-103 LFRQIEVSVNNTQ
+103 LFKQIEVSVNNTQ
-116 IADLSTPTYAYK
+116 IADLSTPTYAFK
-128 SFIETI
+128 SYIETV
-134 LTFPKDVKETTLKLE
+134 LTYPKDAKETALLLE
-149 HFSRDLINL
+149 HFNKDTIDK
-158 ENNFVLA
+158 ENIFTLL
-165 ENSEF
+165 NSISF
-170 KIRHSMVKNGKIY
+170 NKRNQFAKKGKIY

-198 LLPGCEIKLKLLR
+198 LLPGCEIKLKFIR
-211 NSDAFSLLGATQL
+211 NSDTFSLLGDTLQA
-224 TKIKIHEL
+224 KIKFHEL
-232 KLMIRRVTVDPII
+232 KLMIRRVTVEPTIA
-245 SSKIEDTLA
+245 SKIEDA
-254 KTPAIYPIAQSKI
+254 INKTPAIYPITQSKI

-272 AKDVKQERISNIFR
+272 PKDVRQERISNIFR
-286 GVLPRSVIIGF
+286 GVLPRSIIVGF

-308 HNPYKFE
+308 ANPFKFE
-315 TFKLNHFQMYINGDP
+315 HFKLNHFQMYINGDP
-330 LLTEAFQPN
+330 LLTEAFQPDFAN
-339 FGKKQ
+339 SKF
-344 YFREYRWFMDNLGWA
+344 FREYRWFMDNLGWA

-366 VQMDHYKTNTFFLPF
+366 VTMEEFKTNTFFLPF

-402 ILVAFE
+402 VLVSFNENLA
-408 QNLPSNI
+408 QNV